1 MKIRILQTQ
10 KGVSRL
16 VAGALWQHLEAGAR
30 HLGLATGRT
39 MVEIYRE
46 FRQLAEEHHGGWP
59 WDTLKTFNLDEYV
72 GLGPSDKESFH
83 YFMQS
88 HLFSHLP
95 LVAGQNFL
103 PDGMATDLNQECR
116 RYEHLVSDQGID
128 VQLLGLG
135 VNGHI
140 GFNEPGTP
148 FDART
153 HVVTL
158 SQDTLEQ
165 NRADFFHRKPP
176 ERAIT
181 MGIETIL
188 SAKRI
193 ILVATGE
200 QKASALYETLV
211 GSVGPHC
218 PATAL
223 RLHQDVT
230 VYLDQDLW
238 RHVGLK
244 DQEESLGDVVRI
256 ENLYRGSTSHVK
268 NR

>member
-1 MKIRILQTQ
+1 MKIRILNTPQ
-10 KGVSRL
+10 GVSRL
-16 VAGALWQHLEAGAR
+16 VAGTLWQHLEAGAK

-39 MVEIYRE
+39 MVEIYQE
-46 FRQLAEEHHGGWP
+46 FRQLAQEHKSRWP

-72 GLGPSDKESFH
+72 GLGPGDQESFH
-83 YFMQS
+83 FFMQR

-103 PDGMATDLNQECR
+103 PDGLATDLDQECQ
-116 RYEHLVSDQGID
+116 RYENLVMHHGID

-135 VNGHI
+135 INGHI

-148 FDART
+148 FDAGT
-153 HVVTL
+153 HVVRL
-158 SQDTLEQ
+158 SRETLEQ
-165 NRADFFHRKPP
+165 NRADFLHRRPP
-176 ERAIT
+176 DRAIT

-193 ILVATGE
+193 ILVAIGA
-200 QKASALYETLV
+200 QKAPALYETLV

-230 VYLDQDLW
+230 VYLDWELW
-238 RHVGLK
+238 RRLGL
-244 DQEESLGDVVRI
+244 QGQAERLGDVAHI
-256 ENLYRGSTSHVK
+256 ENLYH
-268 NR
+268 